1 MNDEQIAEAVDP
13 IYREKVLRARRAPHS
28 EKMGWGAVIFEE
40 VCGRMRSGIRA
51 QFPNASEDEVK
62 KILRQ
67 RLDRLSQ
74 LEDRGL
80 FKRVTD

>member
-1 MNDEQIAEAVDP
+1 
-13 IYREKVLRARRAPHS
+13 
-28 EKMGWGAVIFEE
+28 MGWGAVIFEE